1 MTGPGRPI
9 EGERFE
15 SRLTA
20 EMIDW
25 LVAQDAEAFPG
36 QRPNASRQLRE
47 VLAKA
52 MVDSE
57 T

>member
-1 MTGPGRPI
+1 MTGPGRPQ

-36 QRPNASRQLRE
+36 QRPNASRKLRE

-52 MVDSE
+52 MVD
-57 T
+57 